1 MAEATT
7 KTPDTSTALDLAA
20 AMQAQYQ
27 GSGGGGGDG
36 GVVPDTDM
44 GTQLNPSLQKETVA
58 TSIKTEP
65 ELPHQGVSNGFDLAA
80 DQAGVM
86 ELSDIVR
93 EALKIGTP
101 EQPQKPYIKI
111 IEEPAKKTRF
121 RYKADGHAGT
131 LHGEKSTTENKSHV
145 KVQVVGYQGDNSMG
159 NFRFWAMF
167 GQCFVLAVQGDHSG
181 RALG

>member
-1 MAEATT
+1 MAEATI
-7 KTPDTSTALDLAA
+7 KTPDTSTAIDLAA

-27 GSGGGGGDG
+27 GSGGRGGDG

-44 GTQLNPSLQKETVA
+44 GTQLNPSLQKDTVA

-65 ELPHQGVSNGFDLAA
+65 ELPHQGVSNGFDVA
-80 DQAGVM
+80 AGVV

-93 EALKIGTP
+93 RALTVGTP

-121 RYKADGHAGT
+121 RYI
-131 LHGEKSTTENKSHV
+131 
-145 KVQVVGYQGDNSMG
+145 
-159 NFRFWAMF
+159 
-167 GQCFVLAVQGDHSG
+167 
-181 RALG
+181 